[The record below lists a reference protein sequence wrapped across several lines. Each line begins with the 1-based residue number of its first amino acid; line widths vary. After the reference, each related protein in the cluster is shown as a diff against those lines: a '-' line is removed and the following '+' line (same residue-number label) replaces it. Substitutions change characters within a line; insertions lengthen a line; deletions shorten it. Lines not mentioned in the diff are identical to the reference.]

1 MFPSIKLNYWQWI
14 AAFWSIAWPGF
25 ILGSLLLFFG
35 YGGGIP
41 EEKAGRVVYLI
52 LASNVIFFTGQVL
65 CLPRLL
71 RKKYRAFRVALV
83 RGNGDTNPRLR
94 PAEVGRVAFNLL
106 WPQVAFVLAV
116 TAVVT
121 RPDSSLGEA
130 KLRALSSLARW
141 MQFLLIGPRS
151 LRLAL
156 DAHYPAFRL
165 VTHGP
170 PSSIHPNPSI
180 QTSAPPT
187 AVSSKE
193 TSPPRQ

>member
-1 MFPSIKLNYWQWI
+1 M
-14 AAFWSIAWPGF
+14 
-25 ILGSLLLFFG
+25 GSLLVFFG
-35 YGGGIP
+35 YGGGTA
-41 EEKAGRVVYLI
+41 EEKAGRVFYLT
-52 LASNVIFFTGQVL
+52 LASNVVFFTGQVL

-71 RKKYRAFRVALV
+71 RKKYRTFRVVLV
-83 RGNGDTNPRLR
+83 RDNGDTNPRLQ
-94 PAEVGRVAFNLL
+94 PAEVGRLSLRIL
-106 WPQVAFVLAV
+106 WPQIAFVVAV

-130 KLRALSSLARW
+130 NLRALSSLARW
-141 MQFLLIGPRS
+141 MQFLLIGPLS

-187 AVSSKE
+187 AESSTE